1 MWKIQVANQT
11 KNSSIRIANRLG
23 ENDDVKISKQNTISA
38 EGYKPDCYEKVFMIK
53 QKLNGDEITETLM
66 KKNYR
71 SMNI

>member
-1 MWKIQVANQT
+1 MK
-11 KNSSIRIANRLG
+11 K
-23 ENDDVKISKQNTISA
+23 
-38 EGYKPDCYEKVFMIK
+38 FMIK